1 MKKRLIPLLVI
12 IVGIAV
18 FQLLRLTAPEPEPVG
33 ETERSWPVQVM
44 TAQPDTL
51 SPAMPLYGEVIA
63 PDLMTITAPVS
74 GRIAQRPMGEGE
86 AVEPGALLVV
96 MDAADIQPL
105 LAQARA
111 EVADLEAQIRS
122 ERIRGETNRK
132 ALAREQAVRDSAR
145 RQLERT
151 LSLQESKLAAQ
162 REVDNARDSLEQAEL
177 AVTLREQSLAEHPA
191 TLESLQARLQRA
203 EAALSAA
210 QRDAE
215 RASASAPFAG
225 IVARVEVA
233 VGDRVTANSPLLSL
247 YRTEGLEVR
256 ARIPSPF
263 AQALE
268 TEMNRGRPVTAVSGN
283 GRYRLRLDR
292 FAGESDP
299 RGPLGIFR
307 LREGSPALRPG
318 DMVPLVVFQPPVDNL
333 VPVPYSALYGSN
345 ALYVMTDEQRMH
357 RVEVQRMG
365 DWLREDGEYDALVR
379 SDRLIEGVRIIT
391 THLPNAI
398 EGLKVSIA
406 EAPGMP
412 AQ

>member
-1 MKKRLIPLLVI
+1 MTRWN
-12 IVGIAV
+12 
-18 FQLLRLTAPEPEPVG
+18 
-33 ETERSWPVQVM
+33 RS
-44 TAQPDTL
+44 
-51 SPAMPLYGEVIA
+51 
-63 PDLMTITAPVS
+63 
-74 GRIAQRPMGEGE
+74 
-86 AVEPGALLVV
+86 
-96 MDAADIQPL
+96 
-105 LAQARA
+105 
-111 EVADLEAQIRS
+111 
-122 ERIRGETNRK
+122 
-132 ALAREQAVRDSAR
+132 
-145 RQLERT
+145 
-151 LSLQESKLAAQ
+151 
-162 REVDNARDSLEQAEL
+162 
-177 AVTLREQSLAEHPA
+177 
-191 TLESLQARLQRA
+191 
-203 EAALSAA
+203 
-210 QRDAE
+210 
-215 RASASAPFAG
+215 
-225 IVARVEVA
+225 
-233 VGDRVTANSPLLSL
+233 
-247 YRTEGLEVR
+247 R

-283 GRYRLRLDR
+283 GRYRLQLDR

-318 DMVPLVVFQPPVDNL
+318 DMVPLVVFRPPVDNL